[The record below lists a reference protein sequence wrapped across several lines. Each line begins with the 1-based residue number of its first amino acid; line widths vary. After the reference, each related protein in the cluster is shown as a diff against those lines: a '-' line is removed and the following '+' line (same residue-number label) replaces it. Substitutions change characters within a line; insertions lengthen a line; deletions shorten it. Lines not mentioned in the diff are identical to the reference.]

1 MIVSLMIISI
11 GFYGITSFVKI
22 FECTPRAKIVS
33 QKLPGSC
40 VNVSMLVNASGLFNT
55 ITDYLILLLPVH
67 AVRKLQMNGT
77 RKILVVFVFTFGLWY
92 QPFAQLVQERSNTDF
107 IRCTGLQHHRLHCTT
122 SNELQP

>member
-1 MIVSLMIISI
+1 
-11 GFYGITSFVKI
+11 
-22 FECTPRAKIVS
+22 
-33 QKLPGSC
+33 
-40 VNVSMLVNASGLFNT
+40 MLVNASGLFNT

-77 RKILVVFVFTFGLWY
+77 RKILVVLVFTFGLWY